1 MIKSMLKNLLGI
13 LKFLNLFIYKL
24 NLIMI
29 IKLKIKIN
37 IILLVFVIFK
47 I

>member
-1 MIKSMLKNLLGI
+1 MIKSMLKNLLGV
-13 LKFLNLFIYKL
+13 LKFLNLFIYEL
-24 NLIMI
+24 NLVMI

>member
-24 NLIMI
+24 NLVMI

-37 IILLVFVIFK
+37 INLFVFNL
-47 I
+47 